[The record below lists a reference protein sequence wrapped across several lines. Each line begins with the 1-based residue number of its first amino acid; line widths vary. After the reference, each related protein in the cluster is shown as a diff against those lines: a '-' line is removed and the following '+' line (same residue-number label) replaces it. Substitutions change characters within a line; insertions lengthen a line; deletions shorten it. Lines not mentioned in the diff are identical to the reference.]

1 MARGTAEASGDF
13 RMKITT
19 HEGQIVD
26 LNARCIFPGIV
37 TVEDGRVSEI
47 IRSDAVV
54 EQTFLLPGFVDAH
67 VHIESSMLSPA
78 EFGRIAVRHG
88 TVATVSDPHEIANVL
103 GVAGV
108 DFMIE
113 SARCS
118 PIKTLFGAPSCVP
131 ATAFETAGAQL
142 NSDAVA
148 ELLGR
153 LEIGYLSEVMN
164 YPGVLHEDPEVMRK
178 IAFAKTAGKPI
189 DGHAPGL
196 RGLEAKQYAAAGITT
211 DHECFT
217 LVEALDKLD
226 AGMRISIREG
236 SAARNF
242 EALESLLQSHPER
255 CMLCTDDMHPNAL
268 VHGHINLLVCRAI
281 AGGANVFDV
290 LRCAST
296 HPVEH
301 YRMKVG
307 LLRTGDPADFIRVKD
322 LTNFAIIETWIDGVL
337 AAKNGVSLTEFQ
349 PGATPNSF
357 AAQEVTAADFAITA
371 DGNNVTV
378 RVIEAKDGQL
388 ITGAS
393 TQELPCDS
401 ACVRSSPD
409 LDVLKIAVVNRYHP
423 APVSVAFI
431 RGFGL
436 KRGAI
441 ASSVAHDSHNIVA
454 VGVDDES
461 LAGAVNAVIRTC
473 GGVCAWGNSGEMA
486 ILPLEIAGLMSSRD
500 GDSVATRYQEVAA
513 LARSLGS
520 PLRDPFMTLS
530 FMALLVIPDLKLSDQ
545 GLFSGSKFEFSARFV

>member
-1 MARGTAEASGDF
+1 
-13 RMKITT
+13 MKKTI

-26 LNARCIFPGIV
+26 LDARCIFPGIV

-47 IRSDAVV
+47 TRSDAVV

-67 VHIESSMLSPA
+67 VHIESSMLPPA
-78 EFGRIAVRHG
+78 EFGRIVVRHG

-113 SARCS
+113 SARDS

-131 ATAFETAGAQL
+131 ATAFETAGARL
-142 NSDAVA
+142 DSDAVA
-148 ELLGR
+148 ELLER
-153 LEIGYLSEVMN
+153 PEIGYLSEVMN
-164 YPGVLHEDPEVMRK
+164 YPGVLHGDPEVMRK
-178 IAFAKTAGKPI
+178 IASAKAAGKPI

-196 RGLEAKQYAAAGITT
+196 RGSNAKQYAAAGITT

-217 LVEALDKLD
+217 LVEALDKLE

-268 VHGHINLLVCRAI
+268 VHGHINLLVRRAI
-281 AGGANVFDV
+281 AGGADVFDV
-290 LRCAST
+290 LRCAAT

-301 YRMKVG
+301 YQMNVG
-307 LLRTGDPADFIRVKD
+307 LLRVADPADFIRVKD
-322 LTNFAIIETWIDGVL
+322 LTDFEVIETWIDGNLV
-337 AAKNGVSLTEFQ
+337 AENGVSLTEFQ
-349 PGATPNSF
+349 PGSTPNRF
-357 AAQEVTAADFAITA
+357 DTHEVTAAEVAIRA
-371 DGNNVTV
+371 NGNSVTV
-378 RVIEAKDGQL
+378 RVIEAEDGQL

-401 ACVRSSPD
+401 GYVQSLPV
-409 LDVLKIAVVNRYHP
+409 LDILKIAVVNRYYP

-436 KRGAI
+436 TRGAI
-441 ASSVAHDSHNIVA
+441 ASSVSHDCHNIVA

-461 LAGAVNAVIRTC
+461 LAGAINAVIQTR
-473 GGVCAWGNSGEMA
+473 GGVCAWGGAGETA
-486 ILPLEIAGLMSSRD
+486 LLALEIAGLMSSLD
-500 GDSVATRYQEVAA
+500 GDTVANRYQEVTT
-513 LARSLGS
+513 LARNFGS

-530 FMALLVIPDLKLSDQ
+530 FMALLVIPDLKLSDR
-545 GLFSGSKFEFSARFV
+545 GLFSGSEFAFSSLFV